1 MQLKFSMISFAEAN
15 EKLGREDGHSSSPP
29 TSARKEAKVLKKKL
43 LVAFMLMAVSAVFIG
58 GSTYAWFTDSDAIT
72 GNTFSTG
79 TVVMTTIR
87 DNGEYVPGPLF
98 YTTAEEGKVL
108 SGPSTGEL
116 GLYPTGLWMPGMSAT
131 RNLTVTSSGSL
142 AARVCRIGA
151 TLTGDTAFMAN
162 QDARD
167 EFAINLRVKVT
178 STSGGNQTLLD
189 RPLAELLA
197 DGGAACDV
205 KKIIGANGSSQ
216 NIDFTCSLSTNAG
229 NSLQGQKPVVS
240 FYLIAEQ
247 VANNP

>member
-1 MQLKFSMISFAEAN
+1 MVYP
-15 EKLGREDGHSSSPP
+15 SSPP

-43 LVAFMLMAVSAVFIG
+43 LVLFTLMAMMMVMIG
-58 GSTYAWFTDSDAIT
+58 GATYAWFTSSDPVA

-79 TVVMTTIR
+79 TVAVTTVR

-108 SGPSTGEL
+108 SGLSAGEM
-116 GLYPTGLWMPGMSAT
+116 GLYPTGLWVPGMSAT
-131 RNLTVTSSGSL
+131 RNLTVTSSGSV
-142 AARVCRIGA
+142 AARICRIGA
-151 TLTGDTAFMAN
+151 TLTGDAAFMAN
-162 QDARD
+162 QAARD
-167 EFAINLRVKVT
+167 EFASNLRVQVT
-178 STSGGNQTLLD
+178 STSGGNQILLD
-189 RPLAELLA
+189 KTLADLLAE
-197 DGGAACDV
+197 GGAACDV

-240 FYLIAEQ
+240 FYLVAEQ